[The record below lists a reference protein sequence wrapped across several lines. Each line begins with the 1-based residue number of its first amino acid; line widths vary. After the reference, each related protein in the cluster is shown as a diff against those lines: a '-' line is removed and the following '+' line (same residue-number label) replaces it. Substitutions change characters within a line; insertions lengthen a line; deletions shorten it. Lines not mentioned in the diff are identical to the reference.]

1 MNKIVR
7 VDDINSF
14 SVVIPVYNEE
24 GCLEELIQRT
34 LKVCREVGMK
44 FEILLVDDGSKDN
57 SATIMSNAS
66 AANPG
71 EIISVILN
79 RNYGQHA
86 AIMAGFSLVSGD
98 LIITLDA
105 DLQNPPEEIPRL
117 VAAAEEGKSLD
128 EVLEIAQKFNSRI
141 ATLAVAMRGCTHPQ
155 NGLPITEL
163 GEDEMEI
170 GMGQHGEGGGGR
182 CKVLSA
188 DETAKIMFGDVSK
201 ALKLKTGEKIFVMAN
216 GVGATT
222 PMELAIVFRAVKK
235 LAEEIGV
242 CVVGGIV
249 DEILTVQEMAGF
261 QLVAC
266 VVDEVSE
273 RYLYAKSDAPYWT
286 CLGE

>member
-105 DLQNPPEEIPRL
+105 DLQNPPEEIPKL
-117 VAAAEEGKSLD
+117 IAAA
-128 EVLEIAQKFNSRI
+128 
-141 ATLAVAMRGCTHPQ
+141 
-155 NGLPITEL
+155 
-163 GEDEMEI
+163 
-170 GMGQHGEGGGGR
+170 
-182 CKVLSA
+182 
-188 DETAKIMFGDVSK
+188 
-201 ALKLKTGEKIFVMAN
+201 
-216 GVGATT
+216 
-222 PMELAIVFRAVKK
+222 
-235 LAEEIGV
+235 
-242 CVVGGIV
+242 
-249 DEILTVQEMAGF
+249 
-261 QLVAC
+261 
-266 VVDEVSE
+266 
-273 RYLYAKSDAPYWT
+273 
-286 CLGE
+286 

>member
-105 DLQNPPEEIPRL
+105 DLQNPPEEIPKL
-117 VAAAEEGKSLD
+117 IAAAKEGND
-128 EVLEIAQKFNSRI
+128 
-141 ATLAVAMRGCTHPQ
+141 
-155 NGLPITEL
+155 
-163 GEDEMEI
+163 
-170 GMGQHGEGGGGR
+170 
-182 CKVLSA
+182 
-188 DETAKIMFGDVSK
+188 
-201 ALKLKTGEKIFVMAN
+201 
-216 GVGATT
+216 
-222 PMELAIVFRAVKK
+222 
-235 LAEEIGV
+235 
-242 CVVGGIV
+242 VVG
-249 DEILTVQEMAGF
+249 TARQERKDRCF
-261 QLVAC
+261 RL
-266 VVDEVSE
+266 
-273 RYLYAKSDAPYWT
+273 
-286 CLGE
+286 